1 MKNRDQLRH
10 CVIVYNNYISK
21 NVDTPVRNALKFRP
35 EEIETLFS
43 ELKELMTII
52 ANDQNNIDSLDGK
65 YRSYLKSAILYSLK
79 IQKEEANRRSELTNN
94 REIKKKL
101 EQEVEQIAELTVVDW
116 FENTEAFE
124 TPKLEK
130 FLIPQK
136 KNEARITNNS
146 EDKES
151 ILEMKPN
158 FYGVGINLPAAWD
171 KVKRW
176 YKSKRGKN
184 N

>member
-10 CVIVYNNYISK
+10 CVIAYNNYISK

-35 EEIETLFS
+35 EELEILFS
-43 ELKELMTII
+43 ELKELVTII
-52 ANDQNNIDSLDGK
+52 ANDLNNIDSLDGK
-65 YRSYLKSAILYSLK
+65 YRSYLKSAILYSLQ
-79 IQKEEANRRSELTNN
+79 IQKEEANRRYELTDN
-94 REIKKKL
+94 REVKEQL
-101 EQEVEQIAELTVVDW
+101 EKEVEQITELTVAGW
-116 FENTEAFE
+116 FGNTESFE

-130 FLIPQK
+130 FLMPQN
-136 KNEARITNNS
+136 KNEAHITNNY

-158 FYGVGINLPAAWD
+158 FFGVGINLHAAWN

-176 YKSKRGKN
+176 YKSRKN